1 MNDTNCFAGIDT
13 DNGYKFVFIAAT
25 VVSVCACVPGLLFVI
40 WFERFGSDKKRTL
53 LNKLVASN
61 CWNAVVFNV
70 FVEAAYIARLAQM
83 VKVKIFKTCLPNN
96 GKKISAIFVILV
108 KKYRYFGFQEN
119 QLELEIIQK

>member
-1 MNDTNCFAGIDT
+1 
-13 DNGYKFVFIAAT
+13 
-25 VVSVCACVPGLLFVI
+25 
-40 WFERFGSDKKRTL
+40 
-53 LNKLVASN
+53 
-61 CWNAVVFNV
+61 
-70 FVEAAYIARLAQM
+70 M